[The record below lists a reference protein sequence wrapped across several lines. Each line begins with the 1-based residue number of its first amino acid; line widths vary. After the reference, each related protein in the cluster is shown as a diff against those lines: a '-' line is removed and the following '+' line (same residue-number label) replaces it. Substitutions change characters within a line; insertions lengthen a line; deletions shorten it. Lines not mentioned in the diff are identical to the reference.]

1 MSKNKKIGVVYSTDP
16 DFEYK
21 NESSEEADTLLPGD
35 QLLRVS
41 LDKKQRNGKKVTLI
55 ENFVGKTEDLKTLE
69 KELKTKCGVGGSSKD
84 GYILVQ
90 GDYRQKVKEILN
102 NKGYKVKVI

>member
-21 NESSEEADTLLPGD
+21 NETSEEPDTLPPAD

-55 ENFVGKTEDLKTLE
+55 EDFVGKTEDLKSLE